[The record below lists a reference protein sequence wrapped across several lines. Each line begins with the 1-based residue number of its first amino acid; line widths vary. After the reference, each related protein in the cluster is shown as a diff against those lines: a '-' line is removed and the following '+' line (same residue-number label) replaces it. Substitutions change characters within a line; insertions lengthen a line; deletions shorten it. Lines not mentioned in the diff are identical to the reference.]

1 MSVGEEIL
9 AVFSHLV
16 FDWIFYPLLHSSG
29 FLTGFQLPNDKSMD
43 KFDSDAKSAKCST
56 FAHCHDDP
64 FASMTRVDFI
74 KPKPKKSFLAP
85 RHVSATIANS

>member
-1 MSVGEEIL
+1 MISYINF
-9 AVFSHLV
+9 A
-16 FDWIFYPLLHSSG
+16 YAAC
-29 FLTGFQLPNDKSMD
+29 LTGFQLPNDKSMD
-43 KFDSDAKSAKCST
+43 QFDSDAKSAKCST

-85 RHVSATIANS
+85 RHEFTIIAKL